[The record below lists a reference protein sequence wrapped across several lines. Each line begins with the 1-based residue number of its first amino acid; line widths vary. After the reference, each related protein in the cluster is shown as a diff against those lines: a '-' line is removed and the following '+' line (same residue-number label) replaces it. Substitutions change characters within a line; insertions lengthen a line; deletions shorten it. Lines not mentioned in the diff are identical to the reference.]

1 MDNVV
6 YLDHKAKELD
16 NLISGKKTM
25 IIRGATG
32 RKLPYGRVHKG
43 DILYFI
49 ENKGDGLVKAKAR
62 VKDVF
67 HSEQLTRTE
76 SEELVNHNQNR
87 LLLDSGMLKRFS
99 GKRYLVLII
108 IEDFEELVP
117 FKIDR
122 SQYSNMDDWL
132 PVEDINKVII
142 K

>member
-67 HSEQLTRTE
+67 HSEQLTKTE

-108 IEDFEELVP
+108 IEYFEELVP

-132 PVEDINKVII
+132 PVEDINKVKI

>member
-1 MDNVV
+1 MDHIV
-6 YLDHKAKELD
+6 YVDYKAKELD
-16 NLISGKKTM
+16 NLRSGKKTM

-49 ENKGDGLVKAKAR
+49 ENKGDSLVKAKAR

-67 HSEQLTRTE
+67 NSEQLTRTE

-108 IEDFEELVP
+108 IEYFEELVP

-132 PVEDINKVII
+132 PVEDINKVKI

>member
-67 HSEQLTRTE
+67 HSEQLTKTE

-132 PVEDINKVII
+132 PVEDINKVKI

>member
-16 NLISGKKTM
+16 NLKSGKKTM

-67 HSEQLTRTE
+67 HSEQLTKTE

-132 PVEDINKVII
+132 PVEDINKVKI

>member
-16 NLISGKKTM
+16 NLKSGKKTM